1 MITSIL
7 QLPNNARKVLRYLA
21 ADYLAQSDSS
31 DGVVPPI
38 TTDRLLTSAITT
50 RKLSDVLD
58 ISITNAKLTMDR
70 LVATKL
76 ASTEKH
82 QGVTCTRYY
91 HITQHGL
98 DVVND
103 CVAVPEAKEK
113 KAVQYYTPPKWE
125 PARSDALKFLE
136 IPSRSAFSKE

>member
-21 ADYLAQSDSS
+21 ADYLSQSDSS
-31 DGVVPPI
+31 DGVVLPI
-38 TTDRLLTSAITT
+38 TTDRMLTSAITT
-50 RKLSDVLD
+50 RKLSAMLD

-76 ASTEKH
+76 ASTEKY
-82 QGVTCTRYY
+82 QGVTRTRYY

-98 DVVND
+98 DAVNN
-103 CVAVPEAKEK
+103 CIAVPKPEEK
-113 KAVQYYTPPKWE
+113 RAIEYYKPPAWE